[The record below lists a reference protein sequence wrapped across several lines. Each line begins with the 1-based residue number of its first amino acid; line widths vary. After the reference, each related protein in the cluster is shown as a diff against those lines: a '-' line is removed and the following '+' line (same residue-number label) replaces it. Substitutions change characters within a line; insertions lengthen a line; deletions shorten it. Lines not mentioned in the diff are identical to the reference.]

1 MSEGELIPVEVAY
14 ALPERQLIVPL
25 DVVRG
30 TTALEAAQQSGI
42 EQEFPG
48 LVIDAGTKLG
58 IFGQAVPPQ
67 QALNPGDRVEIYRPL
82 KADPKAARK
91 ARAEKAKAR
100 RSGESSGASGDDGGD
115 EGAERGSDGAG
126 EP

>member
-1 MSEGELIPVEVAY
+1 MSAAVKSEGELIAVEVAY

-25 DVVRG
+25 EVTAG

-48 LVIDAGTKLG
+48 LVIDAGTNLG

-67 QALNPGDRVEIYRPL
+67 QALKPGDRVEIYRPL

-100 RSGESSGASGDDGGD
+100 R
-115 EGAERGSDGAG
+115 AG
-126 EP
+126 EETAKESGPGGEGGGEP

>member
-1 MSEGELIPVEVAY
+1 MSAAEKSEGELIAVEVAY

-25 DVVRG
+25 EVTAG

-48 LVIDAGTKLG
+48 LVIDAGTTLG

-67 QALNPGDRVEIYRPL
+67 QALKAGDRVEIYRPL

-100 RSGESSGASGDDGGD
+100 RSGEESGKGGDGG
-115 EGAERGSDGAG
+115 G

>member
-25 DVVRG
+25 EVTPG

-48 LVIDAGTKLG
+48 LVIDAGTSLG

-100 RSGESSGASGDDGGD
+100 RAGEDSEKGGETGAEKGGDGGGD
-115 EGAERGSDGAG
+115 
-126 EP
+126 P

>member
-1 MSEGELIPVEVAY
+1 MTAAKKGEGELIAVEVAY

-25 DVVRG
+25 EVTAG

-48 LVIDAGTKLG
+48 LVIDAGTNLG

-67 QALNPGDRVEIYRPL
+67 QALRPGDRVEIYRPL

-100 RSGESSGASGDDGGD
+100 R
-115 EGAERGSDGAG
+115 AG
-126 EP
+126 EETARESGPGGEGGGEP

>member
-1 MSEGELIPVEVAY
+1 MSDGELIPVEVAY

-25 DVVRG
+25 DVTPG
-30 TTALEAAQQSGI
+30 TTAVEAAQQSGI

-48 LVIDAGTKLG
+48 LVIDAGTSLG

-100 RSGESSGASGDDGGD
+100 RAGEDSEKGGKKGGETGGDGGGD
-115 EGAERGSDGAG
+115 
-126 EP
+126 P

>member
-1 MSEGELIPVEVAY
+1 MTAAKKGEGELIAVEVAY

-25 DVVRG
+25 EVTAG

-42 EQEFPG
+42 ELEFPG
-48 LVIDAGTKLG
+48 LVIDAGTNLG

-67 QALNPGDRVEIYRPL
+67 QALRPGDRVEIYRPL

-100 RSGESSGASGDDGGD
+100 R
-115 EGAERGSDGAG
+115 AG
-126 EP
+126 EETARESGPGGEGGGEP

>member
-1 MSEGELIPVEVAY
+1 MSDGELIPVEVAY

-25 DVVRG
+25 DVTPG

-48 LVIDAGTKLG
+48 LVIDAGTSLG

-100 RSGESSGASGDDGGD
+100 RAGEDSEKGGKKGGETGGDGGGD
-115 EGAERGSDGAG
+115 
-126 EP
+126 P

>member
-1 MSEGELIPVEVAY
+1 MTAAKKGEGELIAVEVAY

-25 DVVRG
+25 EVTAG

-48 LVIDAGTKLG
+48 LVIDAGTNLG

-67 QALNPGDRVEIYRPL
+67 QALRPGDRVEIYRPL

-100 RSGESSGASGDDGGD
+100 R
-115 EGAERGSDGAG
+115 AG
-126 EP
+126 EETARESGPGGKGGGEP

>member
-25 DVVRG
+25 EVTAG

-48 LVIDAGTKLG
+48 LVIDAGTSLG

-100 RSGESSGASGDDGGD
+100 RADEGGD
-115 EGAERGSDGAG
+115 EGG